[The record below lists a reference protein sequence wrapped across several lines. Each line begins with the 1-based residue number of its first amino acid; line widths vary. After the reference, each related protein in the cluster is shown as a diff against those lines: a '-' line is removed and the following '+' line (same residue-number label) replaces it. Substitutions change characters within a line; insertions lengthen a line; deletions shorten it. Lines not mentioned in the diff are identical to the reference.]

1 MRISSVTDIVL
12 RRTNLL
18 AGALLLS
25 LLAGC
30 AIPLEDIPELD
41 IGPSFSP
48 PDIPAIAT
56 PALTPVSPIVIV
68 HGPRDVKR
76 IALTFDACSLKTQ
89 SYYDERITK
98 ILIELNVP
106 ATIFLGGKWM
116 QDHPE
121 QTRTL
126 ASLPQFELG
135 NHSFLHPHMTKVS
148 DERVRQELKWTQDT
162 MYSLIGRQATLFR
175 APYGEINARLVRL
188 VAQAGL
194 TTVQFDLPAGDS
206 NKKATREKLIEYV
219 GTMSKSGSIVVMHI
233 NNRGWHTAEALP
245 EIIAKLRARGF
256 EFVTVSRLLSANTE
270 TAATPNGVPNDT
282 GARPAMNDTA
292 TPAVNPTGAAQ
303 PEQSR

>member
-1 MRISSVTDIVL
+1 MRIFSVMNIEL
-12 RRTNLL
+12 ARTNLL
-18 AGALLLS
+18 VGALLLS
-25 LLAGC
+25 LLTGC
-30 AIPLEDIPELD
+30 AAPLEDIPELD
-41 IGPSFSP
+41 IGPTVQP

-56 PALTPVSPIVIV
+56 PVLAPVSPTVIK

-76 IALTFDACSLKTQ
+76 IALTFDACSLKSQ

-98 ILIELNVP
+98 ILVEMNVP

-121 QTRTL
+121 QTRSL

-162 MYSLIGRQATLFR
+162 MYSLTGRQATLFR
-175 APYGEINARLVRL
+175 APYGEINTRLVRL
-188 VAQAGL
+188 VSQAGL

-206 NKKATREKLIEYV
+206 DKKATREKLIEYV

-245 EIIAKLRARGF
+245 QIIGKLRARGF
-256 EFVTVSRLLSANTE
+256 EFVTVSRLLAADTE
-270 TAATPNGVPNDT
+270 TATTPNGVPSAA
-282 GARPAMNDTA
+282 GARPAPNDTA
-292 TPAVNPTGAAQ
+292 ASVNPTGVAR
-303 PEQSR
+303 PEQSK